1 MEKIVITGA
10 NGQLGRALQK
20 TYENNGNVVALSHEQ
35 LDITDPQDIDQF
47 DWSDVSVIINAAAYT
62 KVDEAESLEG
72 KEAAQKVNTEAVR
85 NLGKIATQ
93 YGLTFVHVSSEY
105 VFDGSQQIHTEDE
118 SFNPLSVY
126 GQTKADGDKAAAEVE
141 KHYIVRTSWVVG
153 DGNNFVKTMKSL
165 ADRGI
170 KPYVVKDQTGR
181 LTFADDLAK
190 GIKHLLDTDAPY
202 GTYNLT
208 NDGEPASWCDVAK
221 LVFDMSEASADDV
234 TPVSTSDYYQGK
246 EGIAARPKNSTLD
259 LTKIKSTGFYPPQWK
274 DKLREYLKDLCK

>member
-20 TYENNGNVVALSHEQ
+20 TYENKSNVIALSHEQ

-62 KVDEAESLEG
+62 KVDEAESPEG

-85 NLGKIATQ
+85 NLGRIATQ
-93 YGLTFVHVSSEY
+93 YGLTLVHVSSEY

-126 GQTKADGDKAAAEVE
+126 GQTKADGDKVAAEVE
-141 KHYIVRTSWVVG
+141 KHYIIRTSWVVG
-153 DGNNFVKTMKSL
+153 DGNNFVRTMKSL

-170 KPYVVKDQTGR
+170 KPSVVNDQIGR

-221 LVFDMSEASADDV
+221 LVFDMSKASADDV
-234 TPVSTSDYYQGK
+234 TPVSTSDYYRGK

-259 LTKIKSTGFYPPQWK
+259 LTKIKSTGFYPPQWE
-274 DKLREYLKDLCK
+274 DKLPEYLRDL

>member
-10 NGQLGRALQK
+10 NGQLGRALQE
-20 TYENNGNVVALSHEQ
+20 TYNNRGNVIALSHEQ
-35 LDITDPQDIDQF
+35 LDITDPQEIKKF
-47 DWSDVSVIINAAAYT
+47 DWSDVGIIINAAAYT

-72 KEAAQKVNTEAVR
+72 QKTAQKVNTEAVR

-93 YGLTFVHVSSEY
+93 YGLTLVHVSSEY

-126 GQTKADGDKAAAEVE
+126 GQTKADGDKAAAEVA

-165 ADRGI
+165 ADKGI
-170 KPYVVKDQTGR
+170 KPSVVNDQIGR
-181 LTFADDLAK
+181 LTFADDLAS
-190 GIKHLLDTDAPY
+190 GIKHLLDTAAPY

-221 LVFDMSEASADDV
+221 LVFSISGALTDDV
-234 TPVSTSDYYQGK
+234 TPVLTSDYYQGK
-246 EGIAARPKNSTLD
+246 KSIAARPKNSTLD
-259 LTKIKSTGFYPPQWK
+259 LTKIKSTGFYPPKWK
-274 DKLREYLKDLCK
+274 DKLNEYLRTL

>member
-10 NGQLGRALQK
+10 NGQLGRALQE
-20 TYENNGNVVALSHEQ
+20 TYNNRGNVIALSHEQ
-35 LDITDPQDIDQF
+35 LDITDPQEIKKF
-47 DWSDVSVIINAAAYT
+47 DWSDVGIIINAAAYT

-72 KEAAQKVNTEAVR
+72 QKTAQKVNTEAVR

-93 YGLTFVHVSSEY
+93 YGLTLVHVSSEY

-126 GQTKADGDKAAAEVE
+126 GQTKADGDKAAAEVA

-165 ADRGI
+165 ADKGI
-170 KPYVVKDQTGR
+170 KPSVVNDQIGR
-181 LTFADDLAK
+181 LTFADDLAS
-190 GIKHLLDTDAPY
+190 GIKHLLDTAAPY

-208 NDGEPASWCDVAK
+208 NDGEPH
-221 LVFDMSEASADDV
+221 
-234 TPVSTSDYYQGK
+234 
-246 EGIAARPKNSTLD
+246 
-259 LTKIKSTGFYPPQWK
+259 
-274 DKLREYLKDLCK
+274 